1 MFRLRIVFLGAT
13 AALALGTASAL
24 AMTEALTGGD
34 SDSHGDAVASAARNC
49 PHGAG
54 GVHGACVSSVAR
66 THDDGQENENDN
78 KPHETGQPQIVKD
91 CKATVRTSDKHDHK
105 GIGACVSAHTS
116 HTSSDGSADE
126 SETESDAAGS

>member
-1 MFRLRIVFLGAT
+1 MFRLRMAILGAT

-66 THDDGQENENDN
+66 TNGDGQES
-78 KPHETGQPQIVKD
+78 ETKQTGEPQIVKD
-91 CKATVRTSDKHDHK
+91 CKATVRTSGKHGHK

-116 HTSSDGSADE
+116 GTSTGGSADE

>member
-1 MFRLRIVFLGAT
+1 MFRLRMAILGAT

-66 THDDGQENENDN
+66 TNGDSQEKDTNS
-78 KPHETGQPQIVKD
+78 GVPQIVKN
-91 CKATVRTSDKHDHK
+91 CKATVRTGDKPGHR
-105 GIGACVSAHTS
+105 GIGACVSS
-116 HTSSDGSADE
+116 HVSHSSTGGSADE
-126 SETESDAAGS
+126 SETESDSAGS